1 MRSGRNDRSISPA
14 EIRFYDDYRPLL
26 GAGDYTLQIDQQ
38 IDSTD
43 AAHPL
48 SKSVST
54 NQPFFVA
61 APRFALADAEV
72 LQRFP
77 PPNGNGIFADNLPH
91 IVLMERALPWERSLP
106 GGGSAPW
113 LALLVFTE
121 DEIVRPA
128 GQSDNSALANATLLG
143 TYPVAELL
151 NPKNTDT
158 LGPAVTPQTLDE
170 ASCRAIDVTT
180 EVFKRVTPRLNELA
194 FLAHARQVDVANKTT
209 ALASTDGW
217 FSVVIANR
225 FPAANAEGIRN
236 IVHLVSL
243 EGFAPYLVD
252 NPTWPAGKTKVR
264 LAALA
269 SWSFTARQR
278 GGNFRSLMENL
289 VAGQQPGGDGLRLQ
303 LPVATASVPPG
314 PAADLAKKALGQGY
328 AALQYQTRAGD
339 RGFAWYH
346 GPFVPHP
353 VAPLAAGTHPFASSA
368 AATVYEETTGTFD
381 LSYAAAW
388 EIGRLLALSD
398 RAYAENQQRSRRTVR
413 RMANLLRERTRW
425 QEGQQAFLKSGESDS
440 SSLDDLLDPQHVSRS
455 ITDWLADTAAEHLPR
470 EGVAAV
476 APGEPP
482 APKLRTGEGVTAVAQ
497 VQKLLERR
505 DVKSLLERRTAA
517 AMASGGP
524 LRGVAGWLGEL
535 RLLNR
540 VPFAHLVPH
549 AQMLPAESIRFF
561 YVDPNYLDA
570 MCDGAQSVGVQSS
583 RDAMEQQV
591 VRGAIREE
599 AVREGARFRAKV
611 TNTPL
616 NANAQPGDPVA
627 GVLLR
632 SSVVSGWPGLE
643 IKAFATA
650 DRGAPIDPVRI
661 DQIGDDVLLAL
672 YPRVPAWIE
681 IDEPKESLA
690 FGTDSARNIDL
701 RKISGADIGKVIK
714 RVELASRYVRA
725 DAPRVIKVD
734 EWQKFLAGQIAAS
747 PWGPAAFAL
756 QMVRAPLRMIF
767 QNGKS
772 A

>member
-1 MRSGRNDRSISPA
+1 MRSGRNDRSISPG
-14 EIRFYDDYRPLL
+14 EIRFYDNYRPLL
-26 GAGDYTLQIDQQ
+26 GAGDYTLEAEQQ

-43 AAHPL
+43 SARPL
-48 SKSVST
+48 SKSAKMR
-54 NQPFFVA
+54 QPFSVA

-77 PPNGNGIFADNLPH
+77 PSNANGVFARNLPH
-91 IVLMERALPWERSLP
+91 IVLLERALPWERSLTAD
-106 GGGSAPW
+106 GMTPW

-128 GQSDNSALANATLLG
+128 GQSDNSALANATLFG

-151 NPKNTDT
+151 KPKNADT
-158 LGPAVTPQTLDE
+158 LGPAVTSQTLDE
-170 ASCRAIDVTT
+170 ATCRAIDVTT
-180 EVFKRVTPRLNELA
+180 EVFTRVTPRRNELA
-194 FLAHARQVDVANKTT
+194 FLAHARQVNVENKATT
-209 ALASTDGW
+209 LAGSDGW

-225 FPAANAEGIRN
+225 FPMASEGGVRN

-243 EGFAPYLVD
+243 EGFAQYLD
-252 NPTWPAGKTKVR
+252 DRPAWPAGITKVR

-269 SWSFTARQR
+269 SWSFTARER

-289 VAGQQPGGDGLRLQ
+289 VKGQQEGGDGLRLQ
-303 LPVATASVPPG
+303 LPAATASVPPG
-314 PAADLAKKALGQGY
+314 PAGDLAKKALGQGY
-328 AALQYQTRAGD
+328 AALLYQTRAGD
-339 RGFAWYH
+339 CGFAWYH

-353 VAPLAAGTHPFASSA
+353 VAPLPAGMHPFASSA
-368 AATVYEETTGTFD
+368 AATVYDEATGTFD

-413 RMANLLRERTRW
+413 LMANLLRERTRW
-425 QEGQQAFLKSGESDS
+425 QEGPRAFLQSGEHDS
-440 SSLDDLLDPQHVSRS
+440 SSLDELLDPQHVSRLV
-455 ITDWLADTAAEHLPR
+455 TEWLASTAAEHLPR
-470 EGVAAV
+470 EGVGAV
-476 APGEPP
+476 APAEPP
-482 APKLRTGEGVTAVAQ
+482 ASKLRAAEEGTAVAQ
-497 VQKLLERR
+497 VQRLLERR

-517 AMASGGP
+517 AMASSGS

-549 AQMLPAESIRFF
+549 ALMLPAESIRFF

-599 AVREGARFRAKV
+599 AIREGGRFRARV
-611 TNTPL
+611 TNAPM

-661 DQIGDDVLLAL
+661 DPIGDDVLLAL
-672 YPRVPAWIE
+672 FPRVPAWIE
-681 IDEPKESLA
+681 IEEPKESLA
-690 FGTDSARNIDL
+690 FGVDDASNVSL
-701 RKISGADIGKVIK
+701 RWINGRDIGKVI
-714 RVELASRYVRA
+714 RPVALAPQYLRASR
-725 DAPRVIKVD
+725 VINID
-734 EWQKFLAGQIAAS
+734 MWQKFLATQIAPAA
-747 PWGPAAFAL
+747 PWGAAAFAL